1 MTNIIRNGG
10 WILLIKLLR
19 PQSDRAYENYAG
31 YPLEVRSVH
40 HFFHSFKNRI
50 ILSLVKLATS
60 LVEKRLAHPQN
71 PKPLTVSHPLPRNLW
86 HNTDKSLEN

>member
-1 MTNIIRNGG
+1 
-10 WILLIKLLR
+10 
-19 PQSDRAYENYAG
+19 
-31 YPLEVRSVH
+31 
-40 HFFHSFKNRI
+40 
-50 ILSLVKLATS
+50 VKLATS